1 MPRVPRGRDEVPLTM
16 RIAFIG
22 CGYVADYY
30 ARTLALHSE
39 LELVCVA
46 DRDAARATAFA
57 DFHGYHVASVADIL
71 ADGSIE
77 LVLNLTSAASHFDVS
92 RAALESG
99 KHVYSEKPLA
109 LDFSQ
114 AELLVRLATSRGLI
128 LGVAPG
134 NVLGESAQTLWKAVR
149 DGVIGTP
156 RLVYAELDDGPIH
169 RMDYRDWRSA
179 SGAPWP
185 WKDEFE
191 TGCALEH
198 AGYYLSWLAAFFG
211 VASRVTTFASTLVPE
226 KAPDAL
232 LARHTP
238 DFSVACIEY
247 ASGLVAR
254 LTCSILAPR
263 DHSITIIG
271 DDGTLTVHDC
281 WDDGSPVILNASSS
295 KSSSKS
301 SASRTP
307 ASTISKWLPFL
318 SRGPLSDGAVTLPL
332 LREPPLRLP
341 STGGNRMDFAR
352 GVAEVAAA
360 VRERRDCR
368 LGGDYALHIAE
379 IMLAMQY
386 PGRMGSPRMLQSR
399 FSPIAP
405 MNWAT
410 GSGG

>member
-1 MPRVPRGRDEVPLTM
+1 MST
-16 RIAFIG
+16 RIAIIG

-30 ARTLALHSE
+30 ARTLALHPE
-39 LELVCVA
+39 LELACVA
-46 DRDAARATAFA
+46 DRDGARASAFA
-57 DFHGYHVASVADIL
+57 DFHGYRVATVADIL
-71 ADGSIE
+71 ANGSIE
-77 LVLNLTSAASHFDVS
+77 LVVNLTSTASHFDVS

-109 LDFSQ
+109 LEFPQ
-114 AELLVRLATSRGLI
+114 AELLVRLAASRGLI

-149 DGVIGTP
+149 DGAIGTP

-169 RMDYRDWRSA
+169 QMDYRDWRSA

-211 VASRVTTFASTLVPE
+211 AASRVTTFASTLRPE
-226 KAPDAL
+226 KAPDAP

-271 DDGTLTVHDC
+271 DEGTLVVQDC
-281 WDDGSPVILNASSS
+281 WDDGSPVILNASSRMS
-295 KSSSKS
+295 SRKSSRTS
-301 SASRTP
+301 STPRTP
-307 ASTISKWLPFL
+307 TSALSKWWPFL
-318 SRGPLSDGAVTLPL
+318 SRGQLSEGEVSMPL
-332 LREPPLRLP
+332 LREPPRSLP
-341 STGGNRMDFAR
+341 GTGGNRMDFTR

-360 VRERRDCR
+360 ARERRDCR
-368 LGGDYALHIAE
+368 LGGDYALHLAE

-386 PGRMGSPRMLQSR
+386 PDRMGSPRMLRSR
-399 FSPIAP
+399 FSPVAP
-405 MNWAT
+405 MDWAT

>member
-1 MPRVPRGRDEVPLTM
+1 MPRVPHGRDEGPLTM
-16 RIAFIG
+16 RIALIG
-22 CGYVADYY
+22 CGYVADFY
-30 ARTLALHSE
+30 ARTLALHPE
-39 LELVCVA
+39 LEVVWVA
-46 DRDAARATAFA
+46 DRDAARAAAFA
-57 DFHGYHVASVADIL
+57 DFHRYRVASVADIL
-71 ADGSIE
+71 ADKRIE
-77 LVLNLTSAASHFDVS
+77 LVANLTSTASHFDVS
-92 RAALESG
+92 RAALEAG

-109 LDFSQ
+109 LDFTQ
-114 AELLVRLATSRGLI
+114 AEELVRLAASRGVI
-128 LGVAPG
+128 LASAPS

-149 DGVIGTP
+149 DGAIGTP

-169 RMDYRDWRSA
+169 RMDYRDWRSV

-185 WKDEFE
+185 WRDEFE

-211 VASRVTTFASTLVPE
+211 TASRVTTFASTLVPE
-226 KAPDAL
+226 KAPEAPR
-232 LARHTP
+232 ARHTP

-271 DDGTLTVHDC
+271 DDGTLTVRDC

-295 KSSSKS
+295 RPAAARTPS
-301 SASRTP
+301 SA
-307 ASTISKWLPFL
+307 ISKWLSFP
-318 SRGPLSDGAVTLPL
+318 SRGQLADGAVTVPL
-332 LREPPLRLP
+332 LREPPQSLP
-341 STGGNRMDFAR
+341 GTGGNRMDFAR
-352 GVAEVAAA
+352 GLAEVAAA
-360 VRERRDCR
+360 VRERRACR

-386 PGRMGSPRMLQSR
+386 PERMGSPRTLQSR
-399 FSPIAP
+399 FGPLAP
-405 MNWAT
+405 MDWAT